1 MKQLKIK
8 IPSKLKLKIIDT
20 KTILT
25 FSNSE
30 NSVNLKISDTLNISL
45 TDNVLTI
52 TPKNNNNNNK
62 YKQLLGLYK
71 TLIHNCI
78 KGLTQNFK
86 IIMNLKGVGFKVGL
100 IDKKLNF
107 KLGFSHEILLEIPE
121 TIKVQIF
128 KPTQIILLGHNL
140 NEITQFA
147 HNIKKL
153 KKLDPYKGKG
163 VFLSYDTPISL
174 KEGKRNKR

>member
-30 NSVNLKISDTLNISL
+30 CSVNLKISDTLNIGL

-62 YKQLLGLYK
+62 HKQLLGLYK

-86 IIMNLKGVGFKVGL
+86 IIMNLKGVGFKASL